1 MRSASVRLPGH
12 PNAICD
18 ILAEAVVDEYLRRD
32 PSSRI
37 QCRVH
42 GGSGALFVSGNVQSS
57 ADYDVSRVLQQ
68 KLGELG
74 ITESQEIFVALEV
87 KGMDAHG
94 SHIAFQGGPV
104 SIVGGAFRET
114 PEGVPKTVALAR
126 RVAQW
131 LDEKRLSDPDWYW
144 LGPDGEV
151 TVIADTREPS
161 RIHLEV
167 EHGTQSLDDV
177 RMYIEDGLRHVIP
190 HLAPITINASG
201 PRESRGLEYLSGS
214 SGRPPN
220 VYGSVVPGLPDMVG
234 CDPHAPEKAGTWL
247 ARYVAKHLLA
257 RNRAEAVFVRA
268 LYYPGDA
275 RPSSLRICDERG
287 RNVGEVE
294 HVRELMDL
302 RIVMRDW
309 WRHQLNVDA
318 IKWGFLGASNLPWE
332 NGT

>member
-1 MRSASVRLPGH
+1 MRSANIRLPGH

-18 ILAEAVVDEYLRRD
+18 LLAEAVVDEYLRRD

-37 QCRVH
+37 RCRVH
-42 GGSGALFVSGNVQSS
+42 GGAGALFVSGNVQSS

-68 KLGELG
+68 KLGDLG
-74 ITESQEIFVALEV
+74 VTESQEIFVALEA
-87 KGMDAHG
+87 KGKDARG
-94 SHIAFQGGPV
+94 SHLAFQGGPV
-104 SIVGGAFRET
+104 SVVGGAFRET
-114 PEGVPKTVALAR
+114 PERIPEPVAMAR

-131 LDEKRLSDPDWYW
+131 LNEKRLSDPDWYW

-151 TVIADTREPS
+151 TVIADRRSPS

-177 RMYIEDGLRHVIP
+177 RLNIEDGLRSVVARSI
-190 HLAPITINASG
+190 PITVNASG
-201 PRESRGLEYLSGS
+201 PREVRGLESFSGS
-214 SGRPPN
+214 SGHPPN
-220 VYGSVVPGLPDMVG
+220 PYGSVVPGLPDMVG

-247 ARYVAKHLLA
+247 ARHVARNILA
-257 RNRAEAVFVRA
+257 RGEAKAVLVRA

-275 RPSSLRICDERG
+275 RPSLLRICDERG
-287 RNVGEVE
+287 REMGEIE
-294 HVRELMDL
+294 QAREMMDL

-318 IKWGFLGASNLPWE
+318 MMWSFLGTIGLPWE
-332 NGT
+332 E